1 MANQPKLVR
10 QLLLDMLEEESCIEI
25 VGEATQESEI
35 RELVEKTAADLV
47 MVTADKLDRWS
58 AIWLELLNEF
68 LALSRSRRT
77 KIMPFVIGRRSIFMS
92 TKSNHRNM
100 DFLAQ

>member
-1 MANQPKLVR
+1 MR
-10 QLLLDMLEEESCIEI
+10 QLLLDMLEEESWIEI

-35 RELVEKTAADLV
+35 RELVEKTAVDLV
-47 MVTADKLDRWS
+47 MVADKLDRRP
-58 AIWLELLNEF
+58 AICLTLLNEF

-77 KIMPFVIGRRSIFMS
+77 KIMPSAIGRRSIFMS

-100 DFLAQ
+100 DLLAQ

>member
-1 MANQPKLVR
+1 
-10 QLLLDMLEEESCIEI
+10 MLEEGSWIEI

-35 RELVEKTAADLV
+35 RELVEKTAANLV
-47 MVTADKLDRWS
+47 MVTAGKLGRRP
-58 AIWLELLNEF
+58 AVCFELPNEF
-68 LALSRSRRT
+68 LALSRLRRT
-77 KIMPFVIGRRSIFMS
+77 KIMPLAIGRRSIFRS

>member
-1 MANQPKLVR
+1 MANQPKLMR

-25 VGEATQESEI
+25 VGEA
-35 RELVEKTAADLV
+35 V
-47 MVTADKLDRWS
+47 MVTADKLDRRP
-58 AIWLELLNEF
+58 AICLELLNGF

-77 KIMPFVIGRRSIFMS
+77 IIVPFAIGRRSTSMA
-92 TKSNHRNM
+92 TKSNHRST

>member
-1 MANQPKLVR
+1 MANQPKLMR
-10 QLLLDMLEEESCIEI
+10 QLLLDMLEEESWIEI

-35 RELVEKTAADLV
+35 RELVEEIAADLA
-47 MVTADKLDRWS
+47 MSLPTSWTGDRPS
-58 AIWLELLNEF
+58 ALELLNEF

-77 KIMPFVIGRRSIFMS
+77 KIMPLAIGRRSIFRS